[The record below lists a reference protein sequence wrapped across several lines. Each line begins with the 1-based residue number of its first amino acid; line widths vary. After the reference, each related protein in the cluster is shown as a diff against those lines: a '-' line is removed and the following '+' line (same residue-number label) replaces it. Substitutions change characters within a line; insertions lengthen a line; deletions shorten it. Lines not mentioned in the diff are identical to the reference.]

1 MATNGAGE
9 DDPRDLLDAQRARI
23 RSGNLSCAERDQL
36 DLLIVGVA
44 VAGRRDGRTQPDVSR
59 ARP

>member
-9 DDPRDLLDAQRARI
+9 DDPREVLDALRARI
-23 RSGNLSCAERDQL
+23 RSGNLSSAERDQL

-44 VAGRRDGRTQPDVSR
+44 VAGRRDGRTQPGVGR